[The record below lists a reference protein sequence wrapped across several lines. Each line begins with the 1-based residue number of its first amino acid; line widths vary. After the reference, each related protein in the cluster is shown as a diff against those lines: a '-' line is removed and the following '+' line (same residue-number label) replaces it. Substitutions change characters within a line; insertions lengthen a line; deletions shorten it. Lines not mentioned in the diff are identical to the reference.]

1 MLLKIRCYL
10 SHKEQGF
17 TFSLENTILE
27 KVRAIVKIWSKRK
40 ISRKSEFS
48 VYGIVQSCKLGD
60 LKKYTLT
67 FKFLSQLI
75 FCHFASKLQSTTIKS
90 ELWFFEANWN
100 KINNNDND
108 NNNNNNSNNNNNTFL
123 AFEVF
128 VSAPFFR
135 FWI

>member
-40 ISRKSEFS
+40 ISKKSEFS

-75 FCHFASKLQSTTIKS
+75 FCHFASKLQSSKLQSKLRSNLSYGFSRQIEIKLIIMIMIITIIIIVIIIII
-90 ELWFFEANWN
+90 LF
-100 KINNNDND
+100 
-108 NNNNNNSNNNNNTFL
+108 
-123 AFEVF
+123 
-128 VSAPFFR
+128 
-135 FWI
+135 

>member
-1 MLLKIRCYL
+1 MLLKIK

-40 ISRKSEFS
+40 ISKKSEFS

-75 FCHFASKLQSTTIKS
+75 FCHFASKLQSSKLQSKLRSNLSYGFSRQIEIKLIIMIMIITIIIIVIIIII
-90 ELWFFEANWN
+90 LF
-100 KINNNDND
+100 
-108 NNNNNNSNNNNNTFL
+108 
-123 AFEVF
+123 
-128 VSAPFFR
+128 
-135 FWI
+135 